1 MVTIFLCKDSEGF
14 KWSHTTA
21 ASKAQADKK
30 SAASSKVDTDV
41 GKDPSAG
48 LMDMMKKMYDEGDD
62 DMKRT
67 IAKAWTESRDKK
79 GPGGMPGMGL
89 PDL

>member
-1 MVTIFLCKDSEGF
+1 MKRDNVVVMLLKNNPGVQ
-14 KWSHTTA
+14 WSHVTA
-21 ASKAQADKK
+21 AEKRSVDAKQAKK
-30 SAASSKVDTDV
+30 PDMAD

-48 LMDMMKKMYDEGDD
+48 LMDMMRQMYEDGDD

-79 GPGGMPGMGL
+79 QDGPGSEFGI
-89 PDL
+89 